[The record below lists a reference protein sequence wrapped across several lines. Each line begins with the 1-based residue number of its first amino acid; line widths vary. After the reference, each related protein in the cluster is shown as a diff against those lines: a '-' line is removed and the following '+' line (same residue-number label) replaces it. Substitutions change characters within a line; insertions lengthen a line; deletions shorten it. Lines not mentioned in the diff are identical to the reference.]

1 MSVSVEFW
9 GVRGSIPVSSSPYH
23 LFGGH
28 TSCVSVTHKE
38 ELFIFDAGSG
48 LRDLGEKIKL
58 LGIKQAT
65 LILSHFHFDHIIGL
79 PFFAPIWDHDF
90 HLTLLSAHCYDKGG
104 LKGFLENY
112 IFKEP
117 FFPVNLNQVQAHIT
131 YIDCLPTERL
141 TLSQDYCL
149 DIDPLNHPGGGYGY
163 RLHCAGK
170 ISISYISDTEHIQ
183 GQDDLNVLKLMQDT
197 DLVIYDAMYTEEE
210 FSHNKKGWGHSTW
223 TEGLR
228 LAQKAGAKK
237 LALFHHDPSHTD
249 DILVDIEKKAQKI
262 WPNCFMARQGM
273 KILLP

>member
-9 GVRGSIPVSSSPYH
+9 GVRGSIPVSSSLYN
-23 LFGGH
+23 LFGGN

-38 ELFIFDAGSG
+38 QIFIFDAGSG

-79 PFFAPIWDHDF
+79 PFFAPLWDHDF
-90 HLTLLSAHCYDKGG
+90 HLTLLSAHCYEKGG
-104 LKGFLENY
+104 IKSFLENY
-112 IFKEP
+112 VFKEP
-117 FFPVNLNQVQAHIT
+117 FFPVNLNQIQARIT
-131 YIDCLPTERL
+131 YIDCLPSEKL
-141 TLSQDYCL
+141 NLSQDFNL
-149 DIDPLNHPGGGYGY
+149 DIFPLNHPGGGYGY
-163 RLHCAGK
+163 RLSCPEE

-183 GQDDLNVLKLMQDT
+183 GEDDQNVLKLMHNA

-210 FSHNKKGWGHSTW
+210 FIHKKGWGHSTW
-223 TEGLR
+223 NEGLR

-237 LALFHHDPSHTD
+237 LALFHHDPNHTD
-249 DILVDIEKKAQKI
+249 RMLLDIEEKAQKI

-273 KILLP
+273 EILLS